1 MVFGSCPFTKSGN
14 SQGLSWVFYPQ
25 LLFHFTKH
33 FSICECQ
40 RLLAL
45 LFSRKYYRG
54 CCIPTI
60 IDEYPVSYSYMMVRR
75 CPWSWSHTTFNA
87 LQSRDRWDHRNP
99 PHQLHD
105 DTKHVYTVILQRL
118 GDDARNIIAIWNDWE
133 CWQPNWLL
141 KSDHSKWPPNPGQ
154 LAFSCWDHSMSH
166 SFWLG
171 SNNANLGGGFKHVLF
186 SPLFGE
192 MIQSD

>member
-1 MVFGSCPFTKSGN
+1 MVFGSCPVTKSGN
-14 SQGLSWVFYPQ
+14 SQGLSWIFYPQ
-25 LLFHFTKH
+25 LLIHFTKR

-45 LFSRKYYRG
+45 LFSRR

-87 LQSRDRWDHRNP
+87 LQSRDRWDHCNP

-105 DTKHVYTVILQRL
+105 DTKHVYTVILQHL
-118 GDDARNIIAIWNDWE
+118 SDDARNIIAIWNDWE
-133 CWQPNWLL
+133 CWQPKWLL
-141 KSDHSKWPPNPGQ
+141 KVAITQNGVSMAKSSTCLQ
-154 LAFSCWDHSMSH
+154 L
-166 SFWLG
+166 LG
-171 SNNANLGGGFKHVLF
+171 SFNESLILVVYQT
-186 SPLFGE
+186 
-192 MIQSD
+192 MQI